1 VLYSILGLFG
11 LGVWSFMKDYNQ
23 VSTDAEIDK
32 RLASMGAQFVAA
44 GASYYDKHLKKN
56 IALRDLIGD
65 DTYTALGNEN
75 YMIRQKSMPLT
86 ARKSFFLEKLEEIKK
101 AQELE
106 TQ

>member
-1 VLYSILGLFG
+1 M
-11 LGVWSFMKDYNQ
+11 WSFMKDFNQ
-23 VSTDAEIDK
+23 VSTDADIDK
-32 RLASMGAQFVAA
+32 TLASMGPKFIAA

-75 YMIRQKSMPLT
+75 YLLRQKSMPLT
-86 ARKSFFLEKLEEIKK
+86 ARKSFFLEKLEELKK
-101 AQELE
+101 TPE

>member
-1 VLYSILGLFG
+1 MYSILGLFG
-11 LGVWSFMKDYNQ
+11 TGIWSFMKDYNQ
-23 VSTDAEIDK
+23 VATDAEIDK
-32 RLASMGAQFVAA
+32 KLATMGPQFVAA

-75 YMIRQKSMPLT
+75 YMLRQKSMPLT
-86 ARKSFFLEKLEEIKK
+86 ARRSFFLERLAELNKV
-101 AQELE
+101 QEPE